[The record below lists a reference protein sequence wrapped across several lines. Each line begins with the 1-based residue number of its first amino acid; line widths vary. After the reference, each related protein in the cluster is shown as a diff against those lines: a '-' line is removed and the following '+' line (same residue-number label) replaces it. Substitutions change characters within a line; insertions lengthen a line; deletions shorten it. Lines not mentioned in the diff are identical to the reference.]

1 MHLTLL
7 EPEGL
12 PAVRILQTLDRG
24 LRALDFMH
32 AQGRPVRLTDVAAA
46 LGVDKSNA
54 SNLLRTLVAAGYA
67 DQDVNRRYRSIGG
80 FHRAAGSQHSLEEI
94 VACKEAWRGVLEAVA
109 GSTGECAHLAV
120 RVESRVWYI
129 DKVQSSLPL
138 KVDHPVGSLAP
149 LHCTALGKAF
159 LAFGGAE
166 AVMPLTS
173 YTPATMTSADA
184 LEQEIERTRDR
195 GFAVDDEE
203 FAIGI
208 RCVGGPIMDR
218 QGRMIAALSVSGPTV
233 RIDNRRLHELGTI
246 ITAHTDGSGAKL
258 SS

>member
-1 MHLTLL
+1 M
-7 EPEGL
+7 
-12 PAVRILQTLDRG
+12 RILQTLDRG
-24 LRALDFMH
+24 LRALDYMH
-32 AQGRPVRLTDVAAA
+32 AQGGSVRLTDVAAA

-67 DQDVNRRYRSIGG
+67 DQDANRRYRSISG
-80 FHRAAGSQHSLEEI
+80 FQREAGSEHSLEEI
-94 VACKEAWRGVLEAVA
+94 VACKESWRYVLEAVA

-138 KVDHPVGSLAP
+138 KVDHPIGSLAP

-159 LAFGGAE
+159 LAFGGAQ
-166 AVMPLTS
+166 AVMPLTG
-173 YTPATMTSADA
+173 YTPATMTSVEA
-184 LEQEIERTRDR
+184 LELELERTRER
-195 GFAVDDEE
+195 GYAVDDEE

-218 QGRMIAALSVSGPTV
+218 QDRMIAALSVSGPTV
-233 RIDNRRLHELGTI
+233 RIDDRRLHELGTI
-246 ITAHTDGSGAKL
+246 ITAHTGGCGAKFA
-258 SS
+258 S